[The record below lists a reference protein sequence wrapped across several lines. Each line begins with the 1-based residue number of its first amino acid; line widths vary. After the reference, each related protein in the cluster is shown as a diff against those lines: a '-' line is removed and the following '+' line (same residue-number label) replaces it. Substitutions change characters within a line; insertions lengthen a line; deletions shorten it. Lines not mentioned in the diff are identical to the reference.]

1 MNAMSE
7 KLGTSSSHTNHQL
20 MLVASRALSASRPAL
35 ISLLIAGGAELSGG
49 IAHPIS
55 FCNVLFVGNLCAAL
69 VVGFWFGFNNIL
81 QDLKRTKPK
90 VIAGLLINGVLATLL
105 SALIFLGLRE
115 TSVTNAVLLGRLGPV
130 LFALAGAIV
139 LGNPIKRLEWL
150 GFSLIGGGVVAIA
163 LKTSNF
169 NINHGDLL
177 ILAST
182 LVFAISALVNHVMIA
197 RSATLRLV
205 VFSRNFISSTI
216 FFAIA
221 MKLFGPT
228 HFADAFSGRLW
239 AIMSVYALVVIV
251 CAQFL
256 WYASTNN
263 LDSRTIGRLTVL
275 SPIFGVS
282 YAFLLNGERP
292 SSVQATT
299 LVVIIIGV
307 IIAGIGKQ
315 KATSSRME
323 MMAEDAENVASA
335 P

>member
-1 MNAMSE
+1 MSE
-7 KLGTSSSHTNHQL
+7 KLDISASRTNLQL
-20 MLVASRALSASRPAL
+20 MLVASRALSASRPSL

-81 QDLKRTKPK
+81 KDIKRTKPK
-90 VIAGLLINGVLATLL
+90 VIAGLLINGILATFL
-105 SALIFLGLRE
+105 SALIFLGLAE

-139 LGNPIKRLEWL
+139 LGKPIKRLEWL
-150 GFSLIGGGVVAIA
+150 GFSLIGGGAVAIA
-163 LKTSNF
+163 LKTSDF
-169 NINHGDLL
+169 TINRGDLL

-182 LVFAISALVNHVMIA
+182 LVFAISALINHVLVA

-216 FFAIA
+216 FFFIA
-221 MKLFGPT
+221 MKLFGPN
-228 HFADAFSGRLW
+228 HFADAFSGSLW
-239 AIMSVYALVVIV
+239 VIMSIYALVVIV

-256 WYASTNN
+256 WYASTNK

-275 SPIFGVS
+275 SPIFGIS

-292 SSVQATT
+292 SSVQSIT
-299 LVVIIIGV
+299 LVVVIIGV
-307 IIAGIGKQ
+307 IIAGLGKQ
-315 KATSSRME
+315 KTTHSKVERVD
-323 MMAEDAENVASA
+323 EDTENVASA
-335 P
+335 S